1 MLFEQSVYVKRTSQS
16 GSVSKYSSRVWS
28 SSSQSCSQ
36 QPDARTGVAPLWF
49 SRLPAVEEILHP
61 GQNSVN
67 ADHMLSYVN
76 MSVAHDECIEILVRC
91 VSYLLE

>member
-61 GQNSVN
+61 GQN
-67 ADHMLSYVN
+67 HMLSYVN